1 MINWLIESHRW
12 WAAEQRHTAGYC
24 WLVSPVTTLSRAKW
38 LLCWYK
44 HHHLPPHC
52 KLSTWK
58 HSAIWRRLSTILA
71 DSARQASIGSDVF
84 VFKCRLFISSSLP
97 CCWLY
102 LESFK
107 RPLLPLPIPGP
118 GGDHG
123 ANWPLV
129 VGVLGSVVWAGGNDW
144 ANGGHCQGNYSPF
157 SVSSVL
163 NPPYHHCLLL
173 SSVVGVWILINNGYL
188 NSIYSFS
195 LLILSVSSFFTE
207 STVNFSNFHVW
218 LSLSVNFS
226 LFFSD
231 PFLPVD
237 FIQDC

>member
-1 MINWLIESHRW
+1 MFSGPLEKNSNPSLHNPC
-12 WAAEQRHTAGYC
+12 C

-107 RPLLPLPIPGP
+107 RPLPLPIPGP

-129 VGVLGSVVWAGGNDW
+129 VGVLGSVVWLVVMTGLMADT
-144 ANGGHCQGNYSPF
+144 AREIIHRSVCP
-157 SVSSVL
+157 VSSILRTIIVYY
-163 NPPYHHCLLL
+163 YHQ
-173 SSVVGVWILINNGYL
+173 W
-188 NSIYSFS
+188 
-195 LLILSVSSFFTE
+195 
-207 STVNFSNFHVW
+207 
-218 LSLSVNFS
+218 
-226 LFFSD
+226 
-231 PFLPVD
+231 
-237 FIQDC
+237 